1 VTQALHLVRG
11 SVTNLVYGI
20 EIGNIMDESAP
31 ISWLIGE
38 INNIVTTGADAVA
51 SGIANGIAP
60 LASACF
66 GIYVILMTI
75 NYMRGAETE
84 PAIDFLL
91 KMASWAVIIGLG
103 LNAANYNAIVS
114 PMVTG
119 MGMSLANIVSGGT
132 VTESTL
138 DQLALAYLNIIAEG
152 FMKAEAIG
160 GLEGFGVTMLVAVK
174 ALIVLLGLIP
184 FLVASAL
191 FIIVANVGSAIIA
204 MVGPLF
210 FAFLLFPAT
219 RQYFSSWLSTAF
231 SYALIPMIIAVIAS
245 ISVGLSQRMIPTG
258 VTFDNV
264 PFKTV
269 FLAAIGNLI
278 LLFFVK
284 QVAALASSLSA
295 GGINASM
302 PGSIGTL
309 ASSIRNSMRGSAKEM
324 KSIGAGGKA
333 AWNAGGRAKQAIANR
348 FNSIRKAG

>member
-1 VTQALHLVRG
+1 
-11 SVTNLVYGI
+11 
-20 EIGNIMDESAP
+20 MDESAP
-31 ISWLIGE
+31 ITWLIGE
-38 INNIVTTGADAVA
+38 INKIVTTGADTVA
-51 SGIANGIAP
+51 SGIANGVAP

-84 PAIDFLL
+84 PAIDFML
-91 KMASWAVIIGLG
+91 KMAAWAVIIGFG
-103 LNAANYNAIVS
+103 LNAANYNAVVS

-119 MGMSLANIVSGGT
+119 MGMSLANIVSGGS

-152 FMKAEAIG
+152 FKNADAIG
-160 GLEGFGVTMLVAVK
+160 GLEGFGVTMVVSLK
-174 ALIVLLGLIP
+174 ALIVMIGLVP

-204 MVGPLF
+204 MIGPLF

-219 RQYFSSWLSTAF
+219 RQYFSSWLNTAI

-245 ISVGLSQRMIPTG
+245 ISVGLSQRMIPSGTS
-258 VTFDNV
+258 FDTV

-295 GGINASM
+295 GGINATL

-309 ASSIRNSMRGSAKEM
+309 ASGIRNSAKGSAKEL
-324 KSIGAGGKA
+324 KALGAGGKA